1 MAAAASSETS
11 SGAAP
16 LTEADLVFSPQA
28 NHNFS
33 RILGDLKKS
42 NLSITN
48 RLRSIKEDAHFVSEA
63 AEALGRPLIANERC
77 GSWYISPDN
86 KAGSAYFKSTD
97 GHMGQWSFSTRRLN
111 LHLLSVIGENDG
123 CIIVDSTRRGK
134 RMPDALSKTIPT
146 WCCVLNRALFPEADG
161 DKHDLFTPPHVVSES
176 EHAQMQAKI
185 PDFVEA
191 LGSLH
196 VDVTSLRKQVTKPLR
211 PFWLTRESQ
220 VETMAEIFEDYH
232 PVICLTSSR
241 RVQGGEMSE
250 GGYIQGAGDDTENW
264 ALGLT
269 PVVFWQSEK
278 VLLTTPEP
286 DLPEL
291 VKSLVATHAATAG
304 GPTPKQLTDN
314 LYVGALAAEPPN
326 PTTTCTITIVPQTT
340 EPSEWVKSPTCM
352 EVGLG
357 KQNKLASRNLRTALP
372 HICDFV
378 ARCLAAASSTSST
391 TADVLIRCE
400 SGKDVSVGIAL
411 ALLCRVLDDG
421 GKYNPKGTEDAIN
434 KSVIKVKLGRV
445 MTRFPEATPSRATL
459 QSVNSFLMG

>member
-1 MAAAASSETS
+1 MAAVGSETS

-16 LTEADLVFSPQA
+16 LTEADLIFSPQA

-77 GSWYISPDN
+77 GSWYISPDD

-111 LHLLSVIGENDG
+111 LHLLSVIGKNDG
-123 CIIVDSTRRGK
+123 
-134 RMPDALSKTIPT
+134 KTIPT
-146 WCCVLNRALFPEADG
+146 WCCVLNRALFPEVDG
-161 DKHDLFTPPHVVSES
+161 DEHDLFTPPHVVSES

-196 VDVTSLRKQVTKPLR
+196 VDVASLRKQVKKPLR

-220 VETMAEIFEDYH
+220 IETMAEIFEEFH

-269 PVVFWQSEK
+269 PTVFWQNEK
-278 VLLTTPEP
+278 MLLSTSEP

-291 VKSLVATHAATAG
+291 VKSLVATHAATSG

-314 LYVGALAAEPPN
+314 LYVGARAAESPN

-340 EPSEWVKSPTCM
+340 EPSEWVKNSTCM

-357 KQNKLASRNLRTALP
+357 KQYKLASRNLRTALP
-372 HICDFV
+372 QICDFV
-378 ARCLAAASSTSST
+378 AQCLAASPSTSPT
-391 TADVLIRCE
+391 TSDVLIRCE

-411 ALLCRVLDDG
+411 ALLCRVLDDDG
-421 GKYNPKGTEDAIN
+421 NYKPKGTEDAIN
-434 KSVIKVKLGRV
+434 KSGIKVKLGRV

>member
-1 MAAAASSETS
+1 MATTGSEAP

-16 LTEADLVFSPQA
+16 LTEADLIFSPQA

-48 RLRSIKEDAHFVSEA
+48 RLRSIKEDARFVSEA

-77 GSWYISPDN
+77 GSWYISPGD

-111 LHLLSVIGENDG
+111 LHLLSVIGEHDG

-146 WCCVLNRALFPEADG
+146 WCCVLNRALFPETDG
-161 DKHDLFTPPHVVSES
+161 DQHDLFTPPHVVSES
-176 EHAQMQAKI
+176 EHAQMQARM

-191 LGSLH
+191 LESLR
-196 VDVTSLRKQVTKPLR
+196 VDVASLRKQIKKPLR

-220 VETMAEIFEDYH
+220 IETMTEIFEDYH

-269 PVVFWQSEK
+269 PVVFWRNEE
-278 VLLTTPEP
+278 LLLSTPEA

-291 VKSLVATHAATAG
+291 VKSLVATHATTAG
-304 GPTPKQLTDN
+304 GPTPKQLADHV
-314 LYVGALAAEPPN
+314 YVGALAAEPPN

-340 EPSEWVKSPTCM
+340 EPSEWVKSPACM

-357 KQNKLASRNLRTALP
+357 KQTKIASRNLRTALP
-372 HICDFV
+372 QICDF
-378 ARCLAAASSTSST
+378 ATQYLLSSPSSTSST
-391 TADVLIRCE
+391 AGDILIRCE
-400 SGKDVSVGIAL
+400 AGKDVSVGIAL
-411 ALLCRVLDDG
+411 ALLCRVLDDEG
-421 GKYNPKGTEDAIN
+421 RLKPKGAEEDVN
-434 KSVIKVKLGRV
+434 KSIIKVKLGRV